1 MPTNLTQTPQ
11 YVATISHPDP
21 GDSAS
26 ASQLK
31 TGVSQ
36 ILADRT
42 RLSFLDIGGIK
53 IAGLA
58 QATVGGAGQF
68 FGVVEGFAATTNGVI
83 AYGGAPYTSPDGD
96 DSTWTSRSFGGG
108 YGGVMR
114 DAATDGS
121 RIVFVGS
128 ADGIQTTDDGAT
140 YTSRTPGA
148 GAANPVYYT
157 GVAYGGG
164 VFVAVGFDTVANTHE
179 IQSSADGA
187 TWTRRTSALGSAGN
201 TTVVYHQGRFVCV
214 AVEGSGN
221 GAIVATSADG
231 TTWTAATPI
240 ADGNAW
246 PFPKIIAN
254 GTRLAVAGWGA
265 IYYSDDIAASWTTVA
280 IAANAGG
287 AWVGY
292 GGGISGSGLFVVS
305 GSRQTTSLAEVFISD
320 DGAEW
325 FSCGTISAI
334 GGQEQVSFVLGR
346 WWHGYAS
353 GPGVVLRSIRSANI

>member
-1 MPTNLTQTPQ
+1 MPTNLTEVPQ
-11 YVATISHPDP
+11 YVTPISHPDP

-42 RLSFLDIGGIK
+42 RLAFLDLGGVK
-53 IAGLA
+53 ISGLA
-58 QATVGGAGQF
+58 QATVGGAGSLA
-68 FGVVEGFAATTNGVI
+68 GVVKGFEGTTNGVI
-83 AYGGAPYTSPDGD
+83 AYGGAPQTSPDGD

-108 YGGVMR
+108 YGGLLR
-114 DAATDGS
+114 DAATNGT

-128 ADGIQTTDDGAT
+128 ADGIQTTDDGTT
-140 YTSRTPGA
+140 YTARTPGA

-179 IQSSADGA
+179 IQSSTDGA
-187 TWTRRTSALGSAGN
+187 TWTRRTSALGSCGN
-201 TTVVYHQGRFVCV
+201 TTVVYHQSRFIAV
-214 AVEGSGN
+214 ASEGAGN
-221 GAIVATSADG
+221 GMIVATSIDG

-240 ADGNAW
+240 ADGNPW
-246 PFPKIIAN
+246 SFPKIIAN
-254 GTRLAVAGWGA
+254 STRLVVAGWGA

-292 GGGISGSGLFVVS
+292 GGGTSGNGLFVVS

-320 DGAEW
+320 NGADW

-334 GGQEQVSFVLGR
+334 GGQEQISFVLGR
-346 WWHGYAS
+346 WWHGYTS
-353 GPGVVLRSIRSANI
+353 GPGVVLRSIRSADI